1 MGINE
6 LIAQGSTRVP
16 AWNLFETERNSLV
29 NQGLR
34 QELQY
39 RPENQ
44 NWLRKSREMEVEK
57 FGLQKE
63 RAAQEKEAWAQE
75 QEMRPIET
83 DMKKRQ
89 YLSIVA
95 DWLDPDNY
103 EQSRDHLIKVNKI
116 PEQWLPKADYFKSD
130 DPEFNNYAFRVWQ
143 NRVKSGA
150 IAPIEKAK
158 LGQKEREI
166 GLRERELDIEEQ
178 KLTQPKEVA
187 KTELGKIIDE
197 MNSLAPNDPNR
208 QLYAAKIQK
217 LTQATGMQVTV
228 DKDGTVRV
236 TQGPLGAGGGGMT
249 PTTKTDVQKKLFNA
263 TEQMSRLRLIEQKSK
278 PEFQTLRTRGESWW
292 LSVKEKLGKN
302 LNPEEAAL
310 VSEFATYQ
318 QDALENINKYINE
331 ITGAQMS
338 EQEADRLRK
347 VMPDPGEGV
356 WGKDSPTQFKA
367 KLDNA
372 IYKCKLSIVRYQML
386 LSKGFDPEAIKKM
399 AGGDAL
405 PSLDK
410 AKEYGNQLIQDRK
423 KTLKES
429 NPDLSDDIIRLRAI
443 QEIGEE
449 IGI

>member
-16 AWNLFETERNSLV
+16 AWNLFETERNALV

-178 KLTQPKEVA
+178 KLTQPKEVS
-187 KTELGKIIDE
+187 KTELGKMIGEYNALPSGDPMRKVYEQKFAGNGLKMKFDE
-197 MNSLAPNDPNR
+197 NG
-208 QLYAAKIQK
+208 K
-217 LTQATGMQVTV
+217 LVEI
-228 DKDGTVRV
+228 

-249 PTTKTDVQKKLFNA
+249 PTTKTSVQTKLFNSR
-263 TEQMSRLRLIEQKSK
+263 EQLSRLDLIERDFK
-278 PEFQTLRTRGESWW
+278 PEYQQLGPR
-292 LSVKEKLGKN
+292 LSAAWTGIKAGLGKDVP
-302 LNPEEAAL
+302 PE
-310 VSEFATYQ
+310 Q
-318 QDALENINKYINE
+318 QTFLTDFSKYKRKSIENINMYIKE

-338 EQEADRLRK
+338 ELEANRIRQAQ
-347 VMPDPGEGV
+347 PDPGEHWYSG
-356 WGKDSPTQFKA
+356 DDPISFKA
-367 KLDNA
+367 KLDDVIMSTKMA
-372 IYKCKLSIVRYQML
+372 IARYQWYLTKGMTDDQAKDL
-386 LSKGFDPEAIKKM
+386 INRDSAIPLGSMQDVIQERGKDIETELKDSKLTP
-399 AGGDAL
+399 
-405 PSLDK
+405 
-410 AKEYGNQLIQDRK
+410 NQLKGTVKLRLQ
-423 KTLKES
+423 KEFG
-429 NPDLSDDIIRLRAI
+429 L
-443 QEIGEE
+443 
-449 IGI
+449 